1 VEIEVDVKGTQ
12 LMYVNVSGAIAA
24 VIGVGASIQ
33 IGVART
39 PKGQWGIFLAP
50 GVSGV
55 QGTPSVS
62 VEGGYLLSEAKSLDD
77 LAGFGYSMNV
87 NTYALVGA
95 STVAA
100 SGLTP
105 EKIFDGDFNE
115 GTTMGGGLEAGVGMG
130 ANIQHNLSYT
140 FVIPL
145 TK

>member
-1 VEIEVDVKGTQ
+1 MFFLYIYK
-12 LMYVNVSGAIAA
+12 
-24 VIGVGASIQ
+24 IQ
-33 IGVART
+33 YFSR
-39 PKGQWGIFLAP
+39 
-50 GVSGV
+50 
-55 QGTPSVS
+55 
-62 VEGGYLLSEAKSLDD
+62 
-77 LAGFGYSMNV
+77 
-87 NTYALVGA
+87 NTALVGA
-95 STVAA
+95 STVVA